1 MNIHWPDY
9 AAAVD
14 FLQRDPLV
22 NRELLLA
29 LRAEPIAKLHV
40 AMRGSEAAGVLVC
53 GPGPF
58 IPDPYWV
65 RLDARDEEAL
75 AVLMR
80 DMPLTER
87 HTLSVHRPWI
97 GALLAECYGMHPNGS
112 GVYGYFV
119 DRTQLIRHS
128 DPAVRALHPGDVGL
142 VERSRCG
149 WTRSYFQRL
158 FALGRK
164 PWAVIQD
171 GTIVCRASSGYPDA
185 YSEEVVGVWT
195 HAQWRGRGLARKLV
209 SAVAADILE
218 RVDYAAYTTTYDN
231 LASQAVAR
239 SLGFQLHFAAD
250 SYQMR
255 ARALA
260 NYEATAG

>member
-1 MNIHWPDY
+1 MNQHLPYY

-29 LRAEPIAKLHV
+29 LRAEPIADLHV
-40 AMRGSEAAGVLVC
+40 TMRGSGAAGVLIC

-65 RLDARDEEAL
+65 RLDALDEEAV

-80 DMPLTER
+80 RMPLTER

-97 GALLAECYGMHPNGS
+97 GTLLAESYGMHPNGT
-112 GVYGYFV
+112 GVYGYFI
-119 DRTQLIRHS
+119 DQTQLIQHP
-128 DPAVRALHPGDVGL
+128 DPAVRALRPADVTL
-142 VERSRCG
+142 VERSHCG
-149 WTRSYFQRL
+149 WSRSYFQRL
-158 FALGRK
+158 FAQGRK

-195 HAQWRGRGLARKLV
+195 HPQWRGRGLARKLV
-209 SAVAADILE
+209 SALAADILE
-218 RVDYAAYTTTYDN
+218 RVRYAAYTTTYDN
-231 LASQAVAR
+231 LASQTVAR
-239 SLGFQLHFAAD
+239 SVGFQLYFAAD
-250 SYQMR
+250 SYQLR

-260 NYEATAG
+260 IHQTTAG

>member
-1 MNIHWPDY
+1 MNQHLPYY
-9 AAAVD
+9 AAAVN
-14 FLQRDPLV
+14 FLQHDPLV

-29 LRAEPIAKLHV
+29 LRAEPIAKLQV
-40 AMRGSEAAGVLVC
+40 ALRGADVVGVLIC

-58 IPDPYWV
+58 IPDPYWI
-65 RLDARDEEAL
+65 RLDAIDEDAL

-80 DMPLTER
+80 TMTFTER

-97 GALLAECYGMHPNGS
+97 GALLAEHYGMQPNGM

-119 DRTQLIRHS
+119 NQAQLIAHT
-128 DPAVRALHPGDVGL
+128 DPAVRALRLGDVGL

-158 FALGRK
+158 FAIGRQ

-171 GTIVCRASSGYPDA
+171 GAIVSRASSGYPDVQ
-185 YSEEVVGVWT
+185 SEEVVGVWT
-195 HAQWRGRGLARKLV
+195 HPQWRGRGLARKLV
-209 SAVAADILE
+209 SAVAGDILA
-218 RVDYAAYTTTYDN
+218 RARYAAYTTTYDN

-239 SLGFQLHFAAD
+239 SVGFQLCFAAD